1 MRDAIPG
8 IDSPAELILL
18 PILLP
23 PTIFPEFVIRGP
35 KFPKTGEAANPGAE
49 FRLPTLA
56 KFEDKPCIEPPIA
69 FMLLLNPAEF
79 RLPTLAK
86 FEDKPCIEPPIAFM
100 LLLNPGFPPTFIPP
114 LLLIPE

>member
-1 MRDAIPG
+1 LIAPLPELPLKFMRDTIPG
-8 IDSPAELILL
+8 IDRPAELILI
-18 PILLP
+18 PILPP

-69 FMLLLNPAEF
+69 FMLLLNP
-79 RLPTLAK
+79 
-86 FEDKPCIEPPIAFM
+86 
-100 LLLNPGFPPTFIPP
+100 GFPPTFIPP
-114 LLLIPE
+114 LLLMPE

>member
-1 MRDAIPG
+1 MLIAPLPELPLKFMRDAILG
-8 IDSPAELILL
+8 IDSPPELILL

-23 PTIFPEFVIRGP
+23 PIIFPAFVIRGP

-49 FRLPTLA
+49 L
-56 KFEDKPCIEPPIA
+56 
-69 FMLLLNPAEF
+69 

-114 LLLIPE
+114 LLLIPECP